1 MKINIVFIAILVS
14 TFFIRPLLAQDM
26 IVETKVSQRASVT
39 QRIGTTDVT
48 VVYHSPLAKGRKV
61 FGNIV
66 PYDFVVDGREYPWR
80 AGANQNTTIEFTHD
94 VKIEGKPLS
103 KGVYGL
109 HILVSKD
116 QWIYI
121 FSKNSESWGSFNYD
135 PKDDAL
141 RVIVKPEKGDYQD
154 WLSYHF
160 VNREPESVH
169 LELHW
174 TDVKCKFMIS
184 SNVTKNVI
192 DDLMSKPDKN
202 AEDFLKLAKRIIKQ
216 DSNDLRL
223 ALAFAD
229 SSIMMEEGFRNSVF
243 KSELLIK
250 MGDKNEGERL
260 KEQAYSLMKNF
271 DIYYYGLSILFLQ
284 QDKEGSFKVLNDYLG
299 MHPEN
304 YPANLAMAEYYIN
317 DGDQKKATLY
327 YQKAYDNCGENSKKY
342 TRYMYLCNQLIL
354 DNMNKSKAKP

>member
-1 MKINIVFIAILVS
+1 MKL
-14 TFFIRPLLAQDM
+14 
-26 IVETKVSQRASVT
+26 
-39 QRIGTTDVT
+39 
-48 VVYHSPLAKGRKV
+48 
-61 FGNIV
+61 
-66 PYDFVVDGREYPWR
+66 
-80 AGANQNTTIEFTHD
+80 
-94 VKIEGKPLS
+94 
-103 KGVYGL
+103 
-109 HILVSKD
+109 
-116 QWIYI
+116 
-121 FSKNSESWGSFNYD
+121 
-135 PKDDAL
+135 
-141 RVIVKPEKGDYQD
+141 
-154 WLSYHF
+154 
-160 VNREPESVH
+160 H

-229 SSIMMEEGFRNSVF
+229 SSIMMEEGFRNSFF

-317 DGDQKKATLY
+317 DGDQKKATQY